1 MIGFVLPRERREVK
15 TLSRLEVKLLGSLR
29 LDALLAARLTA
40 RATKHHVRKLVVKLA
55 TVIATRA

>member
-1 MIGFVLPRERREVK
+1 LIGFVLPRERREVK

-40 RATKHHVRKLVVKLA
+40 RATKHHV
-55 TVIATRA
+55 